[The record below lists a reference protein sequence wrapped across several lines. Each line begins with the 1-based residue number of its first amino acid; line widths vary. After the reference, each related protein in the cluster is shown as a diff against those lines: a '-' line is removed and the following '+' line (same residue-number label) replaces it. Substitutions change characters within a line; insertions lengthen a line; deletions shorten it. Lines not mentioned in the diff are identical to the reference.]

1 MSQNAAA
8 GANGEREQAMARDL
22 TGKVFLVTGATMGI
36 GKEACRDF
44 ARRGATL
51 AIVGRSKEKT
61 ERVRAELVEDSGND
75 RIEVLIGDLSRVAEV
90 EQVATDFRARRNRLD
105 VLVNNAGAI
114 FTNRQVSAD
123 GFELTFALNHL
134 AYFVLTRELW
144 GLLAG
149 TPGARVV
156 STASAA
162 HERGVLDLQDVAYAN
177 KDYSGWRAYGTSKL
191 ANILF
196 TRELARRA
204 GGQLIANCVHPG
216 WVATGFALNNPGVVP
231 MLIRLFGAVFARTP
245 TKGAETIVWAA
256 TSPEAA
262 RLNGEYLHDCSVART
277 SDLAKD
283 DALALGLWELSERLV
298 ASVHARRATAVPA
311 SH

>member
-1 MSQNAAA
+1 MSQNVTA
-8 GANGEREQAMARDL
+8 GADGERGQTMAQDL

-36 GKEACRDF
+36 GKEACRAF
-44 ARRGATL
+44 ARWGATL
-51 AIVGRSKEKT
+51 AIVGRSQEKT
-61 ERVRAELVEDSGND
+61 ERVRAELVQDSGND

-90 EQVATDFRARRNRLD
+90 EQVAADFRTRHERLD
-105 VLVNNAGAI
+105 VLVNNAGAM
-114 FTNRQVSAD
+114 FTNRQESAD

-149 TPGARVV
+149 TSAARVV

-162 HERGVLDLQDVAYAN
+162 HKTGVVDLQDIAYAS
-177 KDYSGWRAYGTSKL
+177 KGYSGWRAYGSSKL

-204 GGQLIANCVHPG
+204 GGSFIANCVHPG
-216 WVATGFALNNPGVVP
+216 WVATGFALNNPGAVP
-231 MLIRLFGAVFARTP
+231 VLIRLVGAVFARTP
-245 TKGAETIVWAA
+245 AKGAETVVWAA

-262 RLNGEYLHDCSVART
+262 QLNGEYLHDRKVAPT

-283 DALALGLWELSERLV
+283 DSLAAGLWELSERLV
-298 ASVHARRATAVPA
+298 ASVHGPPLPGR
-311 SH
+311 

>member
-1 MSQNAAA
+1 
-8 GANGEREQAMARDL
+8 MAQDL
-22 TGKVFLVTGATMGI
+22 AGKVFLVTGATMGI
-36 GKEACRDF
+36 GKEACRVF

-51 AIVGRSKEKT
+51 VIVGRSPEKT
-61 ERVRAELVEDSGND
+61 ERVRAELVRDSGND

-90 EQVATDFRARRNRLD
+90 EQVAADFRTRHERLD
-105 VLVNNAGAI
+105 ALVNNAGAM
-114 FTNRQVSAD
+114 FTNRRESAD

-144 GLLAG
+144 GLLAE

-156 STASAA
+156 NTASAA
-162 HERGVLDLQDVAYAN
+162 HETGVVDLQDIAYAS
-177 KDYSGWRAYGTSKL
+177 KDYSGWRAYGSSKL

-204 GGQLIANCVHPG
+204 DGQFIANCVHPG

-245 TKGAETIVWAA
+245 AKGAETIVWAA

-262 RLNGEYLHDCSVART
+262 QLNGEYLHDRRVAPT

-283 DALALGLWELSERLV
+283 DSLASGLWELSERLV
-298 ASVHARRATAVPA
+298 ASVHDRGAALSE